1 MKIVQQ
7 WVQED
12 SDYIREKVIE
22 YNQKY
27 LADEE
32 KTPSEKVSFIVR
44 NEKEEIVGGVTA
56 ITFWHHVHVE
66 FLWVSEEYRHKG
78 YGSKLIKLI
87 EEFAIEKGCR

>member
-22 YNQKY
+22 YNQNILQMK
-27 LADEE
+27 

-44 NEKEEIVGGVTA
+44 NEKEEIVGG
-56 ITFWHHVHVE
+56 
-66 FLWVSEEYRHKG
+66 
-78 YGSKLIKLI
+78 
-87 EEFAIEKGCR
+87 

>member
-44 NEKEEIVGGVTA
+44 NEK
-56 ITFWHHVHVE
+56 
-66 FLWVSEEYRHKG
+66 K
-78 YGSKLIKLI
+78 K
-87 EEFAIEKGCR
+87 

>member
-56 ITFWHHVHVE
+56 IIFGTMYTLTFYG
-66 FLWVSEEYRHKG
+66 FLKNIDTKVMEPS
-78 YGSKLIKLI
+78 
-87 EEFAIEKGCR
+87 

>member
-32 KTPSEKVSFIVR
+32 
-44 NEKEEIVGGVTA
+44 N
-56 ITFWHHVHVE
+56 TF
-66 FLWVSEEYRHKG
+66 RKG
-78 YGSKLIKLI
+78 
-87 EEFAIEKGCR
+87 

>member
-1 MKIVQQ
+1 MKLNSYRKRSVILKMKIVQQ

-32 KTPSEKVSFIVR
+32 KTPLVFRHLIFIR
-44 NEKEEIVGGVTA
+44 
-56 ITFWHHVHVE
+56 
-66 FLWVSEEYRHKG
+66 SMD
-78 YGSKLIKLI
+78 IK
-87 EEFAIEKGCR
+87 

>member
-56 ITFWHHVHVE
+56 ITFGTMYTLSFYG
-66 FLWVSEEYRHKG
+66 FLKNIG
-78 YGSKLIKLI
+78 IKVT
-87 EEFAIEKGCR
+87 EAS